1 MALGLGSHQ
10 FSSFMRRRG
19 SIRLDRI
26 LIRMRDLGSRQCPS
40 TNEEMP
46 KIPDV
51 TALGCLMY
59 IMVCTRPDIARSVG
73 VVSKYIANS
82 GKEHWNTVNWVPRYL
97 KGTKDLRIVF

>member
-40 TNEEMP
+40 TNEEIEEMP
-46 KIPDV
+46 KIPYV

-59 IMVCTRPDIARSVG
+59 IMVCTRPDIAQAVG
-73 VVSKYIANS
+73 VVSKFMANP
-82 GKEHWNTVNWVPRYL
+82 GKEHWNAVKWILRYL
-97 KGTKDLRIVF
+97 KGT